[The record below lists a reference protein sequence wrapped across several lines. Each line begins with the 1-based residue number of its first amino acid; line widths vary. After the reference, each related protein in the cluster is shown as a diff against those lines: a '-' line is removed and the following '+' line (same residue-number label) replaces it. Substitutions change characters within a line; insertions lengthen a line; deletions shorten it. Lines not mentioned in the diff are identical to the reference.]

1 MVWCPLNK
9 GVINLYRY
17 RAVSLAANGRY
28 LEALSVVD
36 NPAWAYRQVE
46 ELTKPVVLASRSHAG
61 FDPAS
66 GLNMKLFGAVLDG
79 DHLVRGFRNSDI
91 WEALLGLTEDAGKRR
106 GQSHALGRM
115 LKRLH
120 LRGMIAKVPHSWG
133 WQVSRKGHQL
143 LGAVV
148 PPYHYRLPA
157 AITRAA

>member
-66 GLNMKLFGAVLDG
+66 GLNVKLFGAVLDG
-79 DHLVRGFRNSDI
+79 DHLVRG
-91 WEALLGLTEDAGKRR
+91 
-106 GQSHALGRM
+106 QSHALGRM
-115 LKRLH
+115 LNRLH